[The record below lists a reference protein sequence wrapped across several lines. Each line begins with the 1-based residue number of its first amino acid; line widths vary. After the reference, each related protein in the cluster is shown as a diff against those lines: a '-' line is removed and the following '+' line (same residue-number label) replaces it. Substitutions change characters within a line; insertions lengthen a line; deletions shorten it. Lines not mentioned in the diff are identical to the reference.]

1 MAVSASFHR
10 NVLLLSQV
18 IQPNDEFKKHF
29 RKGMFDK
36 PNTAGFIHVSHYL
49 LTIYDSE
56 RFKKLIEWPIICK
69 KTEVK
74 YRNSVKNYLI
84 SISVEN
90 SDIGFPNILMSH
102 LIHAGGNKFTIIMW
116 KLSQVVLRKYIARE
130 SMISSVKTSICYFL
144 FVAIINF
151 KSTIKTSY
159 SVMFAPQ
166 ARNKPCLAKKFI
178 QETNLKTKLNIS
190 NHHKNLSE
198 MENATKTILEEQKK
212 TLSNIVTEI
221 FEREQFIETLLNEAP
236 VHSTIKKCLSNINDE
251 EVIKMWQMNITDGI
265 NRIQKKNALLKSI
278 EQLGFK
284 VNNIVLSNSN
294 NVKVLDA
301 KQIQKIN
308 CSEISELFSID
319 TQCLLFQSYKNDK
332 LILNNFIVLFN
343 SLLTQL
349 HQLLKINTE
358 DISKYLLQVEASCED
373 MKAAFNIIQTYVS
386 DIAKLLSES
395 QDMLYQN
402 DLSQVYDDSALPMM
416 SNVLLMVSPL
426 IKFDTNYT
434 NEECDLQK
442 RLQLTPVEGVHK
454 SLFSR
459 YERLKK
465 NHEIHISK
473 LRENLFVSRINFDDT
488 ISTINNENPSLH
500 MQTIFRR
507 NLSSLKPAKKY
518 SRLFSNRTKRS
529 NRRANLSIM
538 SMPCSSEANS
548 TAIVNAIEEMHD
560 VSQLSLD
567 TSAKSPCNINVE
579 FATPDKLTV
588 KENKLENTPE
598 TGNVLQDFQNKI
610 NILDICETMEVEIN
624 NDYDNNPIKT
634 EEKKGRR
641 HSISDLVDRY
651 KKLLELNNRSPSSK
665 INCVKYNNE

>member
-10 NVLLLSQV
+10 NVLLLSEI

-90 SDIGFPNILMSH
+90 PDIGFPNILMSH

-130 SMISSVKTSICYFL
+130 
-144 FVAIINF
+144 
-151 KSTIKTSY
+151 TSY

-178 QETNLKTKLNIS
+178 QETNLKIKHNIS

-212 TLSNIVTEI
+212 KLSNIVTEI

-236 VHSTIKKCLSNINDE
+236 VHPTIKKCLRNINDE

-308 CSEISELFSID
+308 CSKISELFSID

-373 MKAAFNIIQTYVS
+373 MKAALNIIQTYVS

-402 DLSQVYDDSALPMM
+402 DLSQVYDDSALPVM

-442 RLQLTPVEGVHK
+442 RLQLTPVEGIHK

-459 YERLKK
+459 YERLKQ
-465 NHEIHISK
+465 NHETHISK

-538 SMPCSSEANS
+538 SMPSSSEANS

-560 VSQLSLD
+560 VSQLNLN

-651 KKLLELNNRSPSSK
+651 KKLLELNNRSPSSQ

>member
-10 NVLLLSQV
+10 NVLLLSEI

-90 SDIGFPNILMSH
+90 PDIGFPNILMSH

-130 SMISSVKTSICYFL
+130 
-144 FVAIINF
+144 
-151 KSTIKTSY
+151 TSY

-166 ARNKPCLAKKFI
+166 VRNKPCLAKKFI
-178 QETNLKTKLNIS
+178 QETNLKIKLNIS

-212 TLSNIVTEI
+212 KLSNIVTEI

-236 VHSTIKKCLSNINDE
+236 VHSTIKKCLRNINDE

-265 NRIQKKNALLKSI
+265 NHIQKKNALLKSI

-308 CSEISELFSID
+308 CSKISELFSID

-373 MKAAFNIIQTYVS
+373 MKAALNIIQTYVS

-402 DLSQVYDDSALPMM
+402 DLSQVYDDSALPVM

-434 NEECDLQK
+434 NEEYDLQK
-442 RLQLTPVEGVHK
+442 RLQLTPVEGIHK

-459 YERLKK
+459 YERLKQ
-465 NHEIHISK
+465 NHETHISK

-538 SMPCSSEANS
+538 SMPSSSEANS
-548 TAIVNAIEEMHD
+548 TAIVNTIEEMHD
-560 VSQLSLD
+560 VPQLNLN

-610 NILDICETMEVEIN
+610 NILDICETMEVEIS

-651 KKLLELNNRSPSSK
+651 KKLIELNNRSPSSK